1 MIHIKKNLIQEV
13 TKKINLI
20 NMWDIIHVINMKEF
34 LQTLIKW
41 FKCKLSCCFK
51 SSCSVGEDNTEEKI
65 YYDYYSGRR
74 KSI

>member
-1 MIHIKKNLIQEV
+1 MKTNLIQEV

>member
-1 MIHIKKNLIQEV
+1 MIHTKKNLIQEV
-13 TKKINLI
+13 TKKIKLI

-41 FKCKLSCCFK
+41 FKCKLTCCFK
-51 SSCSVGEDNTEEKI
+51 SSCSVGEDNTDTKI
-65 YYDYYSGRR
+65 HYDYYSGRR